1 MSRILLT
8 LALLGGRALIWVR
21 TSHGVSAIERSQY
34 LGNTPADSVNPD
46 AASAFRAGQS
56 DALLESCCIDEGVTT
71 ACGRLR
77 LRANRAE
84 SYVAVTGRCNLDRS
98 ARGADDQ
105 IRRHGPVPLVGLLG
119 WRPGAHRRTPGVLP
133 SSRMPPA

>member
-1 MSRILLT
+1 MKAISARLAGGGGDMTGIIARDADRRNPRSR
-8 LALLGGRALIWVR
+8 
-21 TSHGVSAIERSQY
+21 GV
-34 LGNTPADSVNPD
+34 
-46 AASAFRAGQS
+46 GQKG
-56 DALLESCCIDEGVTT
+56 GVTIDSLRPL
-71 ACGRLR
+71 GRLR
-77 LRANRAE
+77 LRANLAD

-105 IRRHGPVPLVGLLG
+105 IRRHVLVPLIGLLG